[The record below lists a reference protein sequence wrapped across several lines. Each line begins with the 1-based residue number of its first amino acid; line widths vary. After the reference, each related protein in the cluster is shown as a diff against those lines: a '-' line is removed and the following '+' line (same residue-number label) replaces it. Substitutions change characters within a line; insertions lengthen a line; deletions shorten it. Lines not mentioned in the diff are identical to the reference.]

1 MIPAQRSI
9 DRLGGLNTTFH
20 FESTVSRVFN
30 YAVERARYELR
41 DNPLHS
47 LQLRWY
53 NWQEFPNHKDPL
65 RDILPSVFPVSF
77 VFFETI
83 IRKEILKA
91 HLFSILSSRKR

>member
-30 YAVERARYELR
+30 YAVERTRYELR

-47 LQLRWY
+47 LQLRTALI
-53 NWQEFPNHKDPL
+53 QL
-65 RDILPSVFPVSF
+65 TRVS
-77 VFFETI
+77 
-83 IRKEILKA
+83 
-91 HLFSILSSRKR
+91 